1 MNIELVL
8 LKKGYH
14 VAVKTKNS
22 VVTEVHFYST
32 TGRTVFNTPLP
43 IDVKISVFAA
53 RHRSKAI
60 EAAIL
65 HCMEQDSIEQ
75 L

>member
-1 MNIELVL
+1 MNIEVAL
-8 LKKGYH
+8 LKRGYT
-14 VAVKTKNS
+14 VAIKTKNS
-22 VVTEVHFYST
+22 VVNEVHFYST
-32 TGRTVFNTPLP
+32 TGRTVFSTPLP
-43 IDVKISVFAA
+43 IDVKISAFAA
-53 RHRSKAI
+53 QHRRKAI